1 MHYGGHGG
9 APSFMHLA
17 MYFTDM
23 DESLGPTQAITA
35 SHRNSHLNPQ
45 HHPAESFLPRAQD
58 VVGASSNDR
67 ALTPSAQLS

>member
-1 MHYGGHGG
+1 
-9 APSFMHLA
+9 MHLA
-17 MYFTDM
+17 MYYTDM

-58 VVGASSNDR
+58 AVGASSSDR
-67 ALTPSAQLS
+67 ALK